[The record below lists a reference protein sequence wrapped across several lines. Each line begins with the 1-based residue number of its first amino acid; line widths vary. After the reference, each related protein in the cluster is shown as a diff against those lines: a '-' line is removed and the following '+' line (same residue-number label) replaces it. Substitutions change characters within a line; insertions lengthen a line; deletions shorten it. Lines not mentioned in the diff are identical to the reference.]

1 MITTFRPSGCTNA
14 CRHSHRV
21 SAGFKTALFS
31 TKPYIPYI
39 VREPSMSISAIICD
53 APIAHKAEGSDPYA
67 WLQERDTEAVLD
79 YLKAENS
86 YQQAQTADQ
95 AALRET
101 LFEEIK
107 GRILETDLSLPSPW
121 GPYLYYTRTTAGDE
135 YALHYRCPRPADDSL
150 TLDESREQLLLDP
163 NVLANGGFFSLGAF
177 SISPDHQRLA
187 YSIDSTGDE
196 IYTLFVKELSDGRV
210 SELEFQDCDGSMT
223 WANDS
228 LTLFFGELDDTHRP
242 HKLYRYRLDGTAAE
256 EVFHEPD
263 GRFFMHCYR
272 ASSEQQLLLSVGS
285 KTTSEVWVLD
295 ANQPQQDFSCIAP
308 RVEDHEY
315 DVDHGALDGQ
325 WTWFIRTN
333 RDGINFALYTAV
345 DTGVAPIEAQWQILI
360 PHSDTVMIDGM
371 SLNAGAM
378 TLSLREGGLPIIEVH
393 PQDLPSYRVQLPD
406 AAYSLHVQNTL
417 EFASE
422 RIRLRYEAL
431 NRPAQIRQLQLSN
444 GEQQVLKQT
453 PVLGPFDADAYVS
466 QRLWATA
473 PDGTQIPISLV
484 IKREAL
490 GKPVPLYLYGYGA
503 YGESLDPWF
512 SHARLSLLDRGMAFA
527 IAHVRGGGE
536 LGEAWYRAGK
546 QEHKQNTFSDFIA
559 CAEHL
564 IANGF
569 TSAPQLAISGGSAG
583 GLLIGAVL
591 NQRPELFGAAI
602 AEVPFV
608 DVLNTMLDP
617 DLPLTVTEY
626 DEWGNP
632 QEPDVY
638 ERLKAYA
645 PYENVKAQA
654 YPAMLVIAGYNDS
667 RVQYWEAAKWVAKLR
682 TAKTDTNPLLL
693 KTELGAGHGGMSGR
707 YQGLRDVALEYAF
720 LFKVLGVA

>member
-1 MITTFRPSGCTNA
+1 MSLSA
-14 CRHSHRV
+14 HV
-21 SAGFKTALFS
+21 SN
-31 TKPYIPYI
+31 
-39 VREPSMSISAIICD
+39 
-53 APIAHKAEGSDPYA
+53 APIARRDAGVDPYT
-67 WLQERDTEAVLD
+67 WLQERDTDAVLD

-86 YQQAQTADQ
+86 YQEDQLADQ
-95 AALRET
+95 ADLREA
-101 LFEEIK
+101 LFQEIK

-135 YALHYRCPRPADDSL
+135 YPRHYRCPRPADDSL
-150 TLDESREQLLLDP
+150 SVDESREQLLLDP
-163 NVLANGGFFSLGAF
+163 NALAGGGFFSLGAF

-187 YSIDSTGDE
+187 YSLDTTGDE
-196 IYTLFVKELSDGRV
+196 IYTLFVKELSNDKI
-210 SELEFQDCDGSMT
+210 SELSFEHCDGSMT

-242 HKLYRYRLDGTAAE
+242 HKLWRYRLDGTAAE

-263 GRFFMHCYR
+263 GRFFLHCYR
-272 ASSEQQLLLSVGS
+272 SSSERQLILSLGS
-285 KTTSEVWVLD
+285 KTTSEAWVLD
-295 ANQPQQDFSCIAP
+295 AAHPQQPFTCLAP
-308 RVEDHEY
+308 RREHHEY
-315 DVDHGALDGQ
+315 DVDHGLLDGQ
-325 WTWFIRTN
+325 WTWLIRSN
-333 RDGINFALYTAV
+333 RDGINFALYQAA
-345 DTGVAPIEAQWQILI
+345 DTGIAPTEADWQNLI
-360 PHSDTVMIDGM
+360 PHSETVMIDGL
-371 SLNAGAM
+371 SLNAEAM

-393 PQDLPSYRVQLPD
+393 PQDLPAYRVQLPD
-406 AAYSLHVQNTL
+406 AAYSLHVQNSL
-417 EFASE
+417 EFSSP

-431 NRPAQIRQLQLSN
+431 NRPAQIRQLDLAS
-444 GEQQVLKQT
+444 GEQVVLKQT

-466 QRLWATA
+466 QRIWATA
-473 PDGTQIPISLV
+473 PDGTQVPISLV
-484 IKREAL
+484 VKREAL
-490 GKPVPLYLYGYGA
+490 GQPVPLYLYGYGA
-503 YGESLDPWF
+503 YGQSLDPWF
-512 SHARLSLLDRGMAFA
+512 SHARLSLLDRGVAFA

-546 QEHKQNTFSDFIA
+546 QEHKANTFSDFIA

-569 TSAPQLAISGGSAG
+569 TTAEQLAISGGSAG

-591 NQRPELFGAAI
+591 NQRPELFKVAI

-617 DLPLTVTEY
+617 ELPLTVTEY

-638 ERLKAYA
+638 DRIRAYA

-654 YPAMLVIAGYNDS
+654 YPALLVIAGYNDS

-682 TAKTDTNPLLL
+682 ATKTDDNPLLL

-720 LFKVLGVA
+720 VLKVLGKA

>member
-1 MITTFRPSGCTNA
+1 MSLSA
-14 CRHSHRV
+14 HV
-21 SAGFKTALFS
+21 SN
-31 TKPYIPYI
+31 
-39 VREPSMSISAIICD
+39 
-53 APIAHKAEGSDPYA
+53 APIARRDPGVDPYA
-67 WLQERDTEAVLD
+67 WLQERDTDAVLD

-86 YQQAQTADQ
+86 YQEAQLADQ
-95 AALRET
+95 AELRET
-101 LFEEIK
+101 LFQEIK

-135 YALHYRCPRPADDSL
+135 YPRHYRCPRPADESL
-150 TLDESREQLLLDP
+150 SVDESREQLLLDP
-163 NVLANGGFFSLGAF
+163 NVLAGGGFFSLGAF

-187 YSIDSTGDE
+187 YSLDTTGDE
-196 IYTLFVKELSDGRV
+196 IYTLFVKELSNDKV
-210 SELEFQDCDGSMT
+210 SELSFADCDGSMT

-242 HKLYRYRLDGTAAE
+242 HKLWRYRLDGTAAE

-263 GRFFMHCYR
+263 GRFFLHCYR
-272 ASSEQQLLLSVGS
+272 SSSEKQLILSLGS

-295 ANQPQQDFSCIAP
+295 AAQPQRPFTCLAP
-308 RVEDHEY
+308 RVENHEY
-315 DVDHGALDGQ
+315 DVDHGLLDGQ
-325 WTWFIRTN
+325 WTWLIRSN
-333 RDGINFALYTAV
+333 RDGINFALYQAA
-345 DTGVAPIEAQWQILI
+345 DTGVAPTEADWQNLI
-360 PHSDTVMIDGM
+360 PHSDTVMIDGL

-393 PQDLPSYRVQLPD
+393 PQGLPAYRVQLPD
-406 AAYSLHVQNTL
+406 AAYSLHVQNSL
-417 EFASE
+417 EFVSD

-431 NRPAQIRQLQLSN
+431 NRPAQIRQLDLASGAQI
-444 GEQQVLKQT
+444 VLKQT

-473 PDGTQIPISLV
+473 PDGTQVPISLV
-484 IKREAL
+484 VKREAL
-490 GKPVPLYLYGYGA
+490 GRPVPLYLYGYGA

-512 SHARLSLLDRGMAFA
+512 SHSRLSLLDRGVAFA

-546 QEHKQNTFSDFIA
+546 QEHKHNTFSDFIA

-564 IANGF
+564 ISNGF
-569 TSAPQLAISGGSAG
+569 TTAEQLAISGGSAG

-591 NQRPELFGAAI
+591 NQRPELFKVAI

-632 QEPDVY
+632 EEPDVY
-638 ERLKAYA
+638 DRIRAYA
-645 PYENVKAQA
+645 PYENVSAQA
-654 YPAMLVIAGYNDS
+654 YPALLVIAGYNDS

-682 TAKTDTNPLLL
+682 ATKTDDNPLLL

-720 LFKVLGVA
+720 VLKVLRVA

>member
-1 MITTFRPSGCTNA
+1 MPL
-14 CRHSHRV
+14 
-21 SAGFKTALFS
+21 TANDS
-31 TKPYIPYI
+31 
-39 VREPSMSISAIICD
+39 S
-53 APIAHKAEGSDPYA
+53 APIAHKAEGADPYA
-67 WLQERDTEAVLD
+67 WLQKRDTDAVLD

-86 YQQAQTADQ
+86 YLDAQLAHQ
-95 AALRET
+95 GPLRET
-101 LFEEIK
+101 LFQEIK

-135 YALHYRCPRPADDSL
+135 YARHYRCPRPADDSL
-150 TLDESREQLLLDP
+150 TVDESREQLLLDP
-163 NVLANGGFFSLGAF
+163 NALANGGFFSLGAF

-187 YSIDSTGDE
+187 YSLDTTGEE
-196 IYTLFVKELSDGRV
+196 IYTLFVKELASDKV
-210 SELEFQDCDGSMT
+210 SELSFDNCDGSMT

-242 HKLYRYRLDGTAAE
+242 HKLLRYRLDGTAAE

-263 GRFFMHCYR
+263 GRFFLHCYR
-272 ASSEQQLLLSVGS
+272 SSSERQLLLSLGS
-285 KTTSEVWVLD
+285 KTTGETWALD
-295 ANQPQQDFSCIAP
+295 ATQPQLPFTCLAP
-308 RVEDHEY
+308 RVEGHEY
-315 DVDHGALDGQ
+315 DVDHGLLDGQ
-325 WTWFIRTN
+325 WTWFIRSN
-333 RDGINFALYTAV
+333 RDGINFALYQAA
-345 DTGVAPIEAQWQILI
+345 DNGVIPEQDDWQLLV
-360 PHSDTVMIDGM
+360 PHNPEVMLDGVT
-371 SLNAGAM
+371 LNAAAM

-393 PQDLPSYRVQLPD
+393 PRDLPMYRVQLPD
-406 AAYSLHVQNTL
+406 AAYSLHVQNSL
-417 EFASE
+417 EFSSE

-431 NRPAQIRQLQLSN
+431 NRPAQVRQLQLAD
-444 GEQQVLKQT
+444 GQQQVLKET
-453 PVLGPFDADAYVS
+453 PVLGPFDPEAYVS

-473 PDGTQIPISLV
+473 ADGTQVPISLV
-484 IKREAL
+484 VKRDCL
-490 GKPVPLYLYGYGA
+490 GQPTPLYLYGYGA

-512 SHARLSLLDRGMAFA
+512 SHARLSLLDRGVAFA

-564 IANGF
+564 IAQGL
-569 TSAPQLAISGGSAG
+569 TSAQQLAISGGSAG

-591 NQRPELFGAAI
+591 NQRPELFKVAI

-617 DLPLTVTEY
+617 ELPLTVTEY

-632 QEPDVY
+632 EEPEVY
-638 ERLKAYA
+638 ARIKAYA
-645 PYENVKAQA
+645 PYENVRAQA
-654 YPAMLVIAGYNDS
+654 YPATLVIAGYNDS
-667 RVQYWEAAKWVAKLR
+667 RVQYWEAAKWVARLR
-682 TAKTDTNPLLL
+682 ATRTDGNPLLL

-720 LFKVLGVA
+720 ILNILGLA

>member
-1 MITTFRPSGCTNA
+1 MP
-14 CRHSHRV
+14 V
-21 SAGFKTALFS
+21 SAHVTS
-31 TKPYIPYI
+31 
-39 VREPSMSISAIICD
+39 
-53 APIAHKAEGSDPYA
+53 APIARKAKGPDPYA
-67 WLQERDTEAVLD
+67 WLQERDTDAVLD

-86 YQQAQTADQ
+86 YQEAALADQ

-101 LFEEIK
+101 LFQEIK

-135 YALHYRCPRPADDSL
+135 YARHYRCPRPADDSL
-150 TLDESREQLLLDP
+150 SVDESQEQLLLDP
-163 NVLANGGFFSLGAF
+163 NELAKGGFFSLGAF

-187 YSIDSTGDE
+187 YSLDTSGE
-196 IYTLFVKELSDGRV
+196 EVYTLFVKELSNGKV
-210 SELEFQDCDGSMT
+210 SELAFTDCDGSMT

-242 HKLYRYRLDGTAAE
+242 HKLFRYRLDGTAAE

-263 GRFFMHCYR
+263 GRFFLHCYR
-272 ASSEQQLLLSVGS
+272 SSSEKQLLLSLGS

-295 ANQPQQDFSCIAP
+295 AAQPQQAFTCLAP
-308 RVEDHEY
+308 RVEHHEY
-315 DVDHGALDGQ
+315 DVDHGLLDSQ
-325 WTWFIRTN
+325 WTWFIRSN
-333 RDGINFALYTAV
+333 RDGINFALYQ
-345 DTGVAPIEAQWQILI
+345 APDLGTVPGQADWQNLI
-360 PHSDTVMIDGM
+360 PHSDSVMLEGL
-371 SLNAGAM
+371 SLNDSAM

-393 PQDLPSYRVQLPD
+393 PEGLPAYRVQLPD
-406 AAYSLHVQNTL
+406 AAYSLHVQNSL
-417 EFASE
+417 EFVSQ

-431 NRPAQIRQLQLSN
+431 NRPAQIRQLELAG
-444 GEQQVLKQT
+444 GEQKVLKET
-453 PVLGPFDADAYVS
+453 PVLGVFDPDAYVS

-473 PDGTQIPISLV
+473 ADGTQVPISLV

-490 GKPVPLYLYGYGA
+490 GRPAPLYLYGYGA

-512 SHARLSLLDRGMAFA
+512 SHARLSLLERGVAFA

-564 IANGF
+564 IAQGLT
-569 TSAPQLAISGGSAG
+569 TSGQLAISGGSAG

-591 NQRPELFGAAI
+591 NQRPELFKAAI

-617 DLPLTVTEY
+617 ELPLTVTEY

-632 QEPDVY
+632 EEPEVY
-638 ERLKAYA
+638 ARIKAYA
-645 PYENVKAQA
+645 PYENVEAKA
-654 YPAMLVIAGYNDS
+654 YPATLVIAGYNDS
-667 RVQYWEAAKWVAKLR
+667 RVQYWEAAKWVARLR
-682 TAKTDTNPLLL
+682 ATKTDDNLLLL

-720 LFKVLGVA
+720 VFKILGIA

>member
-1 MITTFRPSGCTNA
+1 MP
-14 CRHSHRV
+14 V
-21 SAGFKTALFS
+21 SAHVTS
-31 TKPYIPYI
+31 
-39 VREPSMSISAIICD
+39 
-53 APIAHKAEGSDPYA
+53 APIARKAEGPDPYA
-67 WLQERDTEAVLD
+67 WLQERDTDAVLD

-86 YQQAQTADQ
+86 YQEAALADQ

-101 LFEEIK
+101 LFQEIK

-135 YALHYRCPRPADDSL
+135 YARHYRCPRPADDSL
-150 TLDESREQLLLDP
+150 SVDESQEQLLLDP
-163 NVLANGGFFSLGAF
+163 NELAKGGFFSLGAF

-187 YSIDSTGDE
+187 YSLDTSGE
-196 IYTLFVKELSDGRV
+196 EVYTLFVKELSNGKV
-210 SELEFQDCDGSMT
+210 SELAFTDCDGSMT

-242 HKLYRYRLDGTAAE
+242 HKLFRYRLDGTAAE

-263 GRFFMHCYR
+263 GRFFLHCYR
-272 ASSEQQLLLSVGS
+272 SSSEKQLLLSLGS

-295 ANQPQQDFSCIAP
+295 AAQPQHAFTCLAP
-308 RVEDHEY
+308 RVEHHEY
-315 DVDHGALDGQ
+315 DVDHGLLDGQ
-325 WTWFIRTN
+325 WTWFIRSN
-333 RDGINFALYTAV
+333 RDGINFALYQ
-345 DTGVAPIEAQWQILI
+345 APDLGTVPGQADWQNLI
-360 PHSDTVMIDGM
+360 PHSDSVMLEGL
-371 SLNAGAM
+371 SLNDSAM

-393 PQDLPSYRVQLPD
+393 PEGLPAYRVQLPD
-406 AAYSLHVQNTL
+406 AAYSLHVQNSL
-417 EFASE
+417 EFVSQ

-431 NRPAQIRQLQLSN
+431 NRPAQIRQLELAG
-444 GEQQVLKQT
+444 GEQKVLKET
-453 PVLGPFDADAYVS
+453 PVLGVFDPDAYVS

-473 PDGTQIPISLV
+473 ADGTQVPISLV

-490 GKPVPLYLYGYGA
+490 GRPAPLYLYGYGA

-512 SHARLSLLDRGMAFA
+512 SHARLSLLERGVAFA

-564 IANGF
+564 IAQGLT
-569 TSAPQLAISGGSAG
+569 TSGQLAISGGSAG

-591 NQRPELFGAAI
+591 NQRPELFKAAI

-617 DLPLTVTEY
+617 ELPLTVTEY

-632 QEPDVY
+632 EEPEVY
-638 ERLKAYA
+638 ARIKAYA
-645 PYENVKAQA
+645 PYENVEAKA
-654 YPAMLVIAGYNDS
+654 YPATLVIAGYNDS
-667 RVQYWEAAKWVAKLR
+667 RVQYWEAAKWVARLR
-682 TAKTDTNPLLL
+682 ATKTDDNLLLL

-720 LFKVLGVA
+720 VFKILGIA

>member
-1 MITTFRPSGCTNA
+1 MPL
-14 CRHSHRV
+14 
-21 SAGFKTALFS
+21 TANDS
-31 TKPYIPYI
+31 
-39 VREPSMSISAIICD
+39 S
-53 APIAHKAEGSDPYA
+53 APIAHKAEGADPYA
-67 WLQERDTEAVLD
+67 WLQERDTDAVLD

-86 YQQAQTADQ
+86 YLDAQLAHQ
-95 AALRET
+95 GPLRET
-101 LFEEIK
+101 LFQEIK

-135 YALHYRCPRPADDSL
+135 YARHYRCPRPADDSL
-150 TLDESREQLLLDP
+150 TVDESREQLLLDP
-163 NVLANGGFFSLGAF
+163 NALANGGFFSLGAF

-187 YSIDSTGDE
+187 YSLDTTGEE
-196 IYTLFVKELSDGRV
+196 IYTLFVKELASDKV
-210 SELEFQDCDGSMT
+210 SELSFDNCDGSMT

-242 HKLYRYRLDGTAAE
+242 HKLLRYRLDGTAAE

-263 GRFFMHCYR
+263 GRFFLHCYR
-272 ASSEQQLLLSVGS
+272 SSSERQLLLSLGS
-285 KTTSEVWVLD
+285 KTTGETWALD
-295 ANQPQQDFSCIAP
+295 ATQPQLPFTCLAP
-308 RVEDHEY
+308 RVEGHEY
-315 DVDHGALDGQ
+315 DVDHGLLDGQ
-325 WTWFIRTN
+325 WTWFIRSN
-333 RDGINFALYTAV
+333 RDGINFALYQAADNGAIPEQDDWQLLV
-345 DTGVAPIEAQWQILI
+345 PHNPEVMLDGV
-360 PHSDTVMIDGM
+360 T
-371 SLNAGAM
+371 LNAAAM

-393 PQDLPSYRVQLPD
+393 PRDLPVYRVQLPD
-406 AAYSLHVQNTL
+406 AAYSLHVQNSL
-417 EFASE
+417 EFSSE

-431 NRPAQIRQLQLSN
+431 NRPAQVRQLQLAD
-444 GEQQVLKQT
+444 GQQQVLKET
-453 PVLGPFDADAYVS
+453 PVLGPFDPEAYVS

-473 PDGTQIPISLV
+473 ADGTQVPISLV
-484 IKREAL
+484 VKRDCL
-490 GKPVPLYLYGYGA
+490 GQPTPLYLYGYGA

-512 SHARLSLLDRGMAFA
+512 SHARLSLLDRGVAFA

-564 IANGF
+564 IAQGL
-569 TSAPQLAISGGSAG
+569 TSAQQLAISGGSAG

-591 NQRPELFGAAI
+591 NQRPELFKVAI

-617 DLPLTVTEY
+617 ELPLTVTEY

-632 QEPDVY
+632 EEPEVY
-638 ERLKAYA
+638 ARIKAYA
-645 PYENVKAQA
+645 PYENVRAQA
-654 YPAMLVIAGYNDS
+654 YPALLVIAGYNDS
-667 RVQYWEAAKWVAKLR
+667 RVQYWEAAKWVARLR
-682 TAKTDTNPLLL
+682 ATRTDGNPLLL

-720 LFKVLGVA
+720 ILNILGLA

>member
-1 MITTFRPSGCTNA
+1 MPL
-14 CRHSHRV
+14 
-21 SAGFKTALFS
+21 TANDS
-31 TKPYIPYI
+31 
-39 VREPSMSISAIICD
+39 S
-53 APIAHKAEGSDPYA
+53 APIAHKAEGADPYA
-67 WLQERDTEAVLD
+67 WLQERDTDAVLD

-86 YQQAQTADQ
+86 YLDAQLAHQ
-95 AALRET
+95 GPLRET
-101 LFEEIK
+101 LFQEIK

-135 YALHYRCPRPADDSL
+135 YARHYRCPRPADDSL
-150 TLDESREQLLLDP
+150 TVDESREQLLLDP
-163 NVLANGGFFSLGAF
+163 NALANGGFFSLGAF

-187 YSIDSTGDE
+187 YSLDTTGEE
-196 IYTLFVKELSDGRV
+196 IYTLFVKELASDKV
-210 SELEFQDCDGSMT
+210 SELSFDNCDGSMT

-242 HKLYRYRLDGTAAE
+242 HKLLRYRLDGTAAE

-263 GRFFMHCYR
+263 GRFFLHCYR
-272 ASSEQQLLLSVGS
+272 SSSERQLLLSLGS
-285 KTTSEVWVLD
+285 KTTGETWALD
-295 ANQPQQDFSCIAP
+295 ATQPQLPFTCLAP
-308 RVEDHEY
+308 RVEGHEY
-315 DVDHGALDGQ
+315 DVDHGLLDGQ
-325 WTWFIRTN
+325 WTWFIRSN
-333 RDGINFALYTAV
+333 RDGINFALYQAEDNGAIPEQDDWQLLV
-345 DTGVAPIEAQWQILI
+345 PHNPEVMLDGV
-360 PHSDTVMIDGM
+360 T
-371 SLNAGAM
+371 LNAAAM

-393 PQDLPSYRVQLPD
+393 PRDLPVYRVQLPD
-406 AAYSLHVQNTL
+406 AAYSLHVQNSL
-417 EFASE
+417 EFSSE

-431 NRPAQIRQLQLSN
+431 NRPAQVRQLQLAD
-444 GEQQVLKQT
+444 GQQQVLKET
-453 PVLGPFDADAYVS
+453 PVLGPFDPEAYVS

-473 PDGTQIPISLV
+473 ADGTQVPISLV
-484 IKREAL
+484 VKRDCL
-490 GKPVPLYLYGYGA
+490 GQPTPLYLYGYGA

-512 SHARLSLLDRGMAFA
+512 SHARLSLLDRGVAFA

-564 IANGF
+564 IDQGL
-569 TSAPQLAISGGSAG
+569 TSAQQLAISGGSAG

-591 NQRPELFGAAI
+591 NQRPELFKVAI

-617 DLPLTVTEY
+617 ELPLTVTEY

-632 QEPDVY
+632 EEPEVY
-638 ERLKAYA
+638 ARIKAYA
-645 PYENVKAQA
+645 PYENVRAQA
-654 YPAMLVIAGYNDS
+654 YPALLVIAGYNDS
-667 RVQYWEAAKWVAKLR
+667 RVQYWEAAKWVARLR
-682 TAKTDTNPLLL
+682 ATKTDGNPLLL

-720 LFKVLGVA
+720 ILNILGLA

>member
-1 MITTFRPSGCTNA
+1 MPLSAPVSNA
-14 CRHSHRV
+14 PMARRDIGV
-21 SAGFKTALFS
+21 
-31 TKPYIPYI
+31 
-39 VREPSMSISAIICD
+39 
-53 APIAHKAEGSDPYA
+53 DPYA
-67 WLQERDTEAVLD
+67 WLQERDAEAVLD

-86 YQQAQTADQ
+86 YQEAQLADQ
-95 AALRET
+95 AELRET
-101 LFEEIK
+101 LFQEIK

-135 YALHYRCPRPADDSL
+135 YPRHYRCPRPTDDSL
-150 TLDESREQLLLDP
+150 TVDESREQLLLDP
-163 NVLANGGFFSLGAF
+163 NELAGGGFFSLGAF

-187 YSIDSTGDE
+187 YSQDTSGDE
-196 IYTLFVKELSDGRV
+196 IYTLFVKELSNGKV
-210 SELEFQDCDGSMT
+210 SELSFENCDGSMT

-242 HKLYRYRLDGTAAE
+242 HKLWRYRLDGTAAE
-256 EVFHEPD
+256 QVFHEPD
-263 GRFFMHCYR
+263 GRFFLHCYR
-272 ASSEQQLLLSVGS
+272 SSSERQLILSLGS

-295 ANQPQQDFSCIAP
+295 ATQPQQPFSCLAP
-308 RVEDHEY
+308 RAENHEY
-315 DVDHGALDGQ
+315 DVDHGLLDGQ
-325 WTWFIRTN
+325 WTWFIRSN
-333 RDGINFALYTAV
+333 RDGINFALYQAP
-345 DTGVAPIEAQWQILI
+345 DTGVAPVEADWQNLI
-360 PHSDTVMIDGM
+360 PHSDTVMIDGL

-393 PQDLPSYRVQLPD
+393 PQGLPAYRVQLPD
-406 AAYSLHVQNTL
+406 AAYSLHVQNSL
-417 EFASE
+417 EFSSD

-431 NRPAQIRQLQLSN
+431 NRPAQIRQLDLAS
-444 GEQQVLKQT
+444 GEQVVLKQT

-473 PDGTQIPISLV
+473 PDGTQVPISLV

-490 GKPVPLYLYGYGA
+490 GQPVPLYLYGYGA
-503 YGESLDPWF
+503 YGHSLDPWF
-512 SHARLSLLDRGMAFA
+512 SHARLSLLDRGVAFA

-546 QEHKQNTFSDFIA
+546 QEHKHNTFSDFIA

-564 IANGF
+564 IDNGL
-569 TSAPQLAISGGSAG
+569 TTADQLAISGGSAG

-591 NQRPELFGAAI
+591 NQRPELFRVAI

-632 QEPDVY
+632 EDPQVY
-638 ERLKAYA
+638 DRIKAYA
-645 PYENVKAQA
+645 PYENVSAQA
-654 YPAMLVIAGYNDS
+654 YPALLVIAGYNDS

-682 TAKTDTNPLLL
+682 ATKTDDNPLLL

-720 LFKVLGVA
+720 VLKILKRV

>member
-1 MITTFRPSGCTNA
+1 MPE
-14 CRHSHRV
+14 
-21 SAGFKTALFS
+21 SANV
-31 TKPYIPYI
+31 I
-39 VREPSMSISAIICD
+39 R
-53 APIAHKAEGSDPYA
+53 APIAHKAAGVDPYA
-67 WLQERDTEAVLD
+67 WLQERDTAAVLD
-79 YLKAENS
+79 YLKAENA
-86 YQQAQTADQ
+86 YQEAQTADQ
-95 AALRET
+95 AELRES

-135 YALHYRCPRPADDSL
+135 YARHYRCPRPADDSL
-150 TLDESREQLLLDP
+150 TLDESQEQLLLDP
-163 NVLANGGFFSLGAF
+163 NALANGGFFSLGAF

-187 YSIDSTGDE
+187 YSVDSSGDE
-196 IYTLFVKELSDGRV
+196 IYTLFVKELSSERV
-210 SELEFQDCDGSMT
+210 SELEFEDSDGSMT

-228 LTLFFGELDDTHRP
+228 LTLFFATLDETHRP
-242 HKLYRYRLDGTAAE
+242 YKLFRYRLDGTAAE

-263 GRFFMHCYR
+263 GRFFLHCYR
-272 ASSEQQLLLSVGS
+272 ASSEQQLLLSLGS

-295 ANQPQQDFSCIAP
+295 ANQPQLPFTCLAP

-315 DVDHGALDGQ
+315 DVDHGKLDGE

-333 RDGINFALYTAV
+333 RDGINFALYQAA
-345 DTGVAPIEAQWQILI
+345 DTGIAPTEADWHNLI
-360 PHSDTVMIDGM
+360 PHSDTVMLDGV
-371 SLNAGAM
+371 SLNAEAM

-393 PQDLPSYRVQLPD
+393 PHGAAPYRVQLPD
-406 AAYSLHVQNTL
+406 AAYSLYVQNTL
-417 EFASE
+417 EFDSD

-431 NRPAQIRQLQLSN
+431 NRPAQVRQLLLAD
-444 GEQQVLKQT
+444 GEQKVLKET
-453 PVLGPFDADAYVS
+453 PVLGTFDADAYVS

-473 PDGTQIPISLV
+473 PDGTLVPISLV
-484 IKREAL
+484 MKREMV
-490 GKPVPLYLYGYGA
+490 GKAVPLYLYGYGA
-503 YGESLDPWF
+503 YGSSLDPWF

-546 QEHKQNTFSDFIA
+546 QEHKHNTFSDFIA
-559 CAEHL
+559 CAEFL
-564 IANGF
+564 ILNGI
-569 TSAPQLAISGGSAG
+569 TTAPQLAISGGSAG

-591 NQRPELFGAAI
+591 NQRPDLFGVAI

-617 DLPLTVTEY
+617 ELPLTVTEY

-632 QEPDVY
+632 EEPDVY
-638 ERLKAYA
+638 ERIKAYA
-645 PYENVKAQA
+645 PYENVTAQA
-654 YPAMLVIAGYNDS
+654 YPATLVIAGYNDS

-682 TAKTDTNPLLL
+682 ATKTDDNLLLL

-720 LFKVLGVA
+720 VFKVLRIA

>member
-1 MITTFRPSGCTNA
+1 MPLSA
-14 CRHSHRV
+14 HV
-21 SAGFKTALFS
+21 SN
-31 TKPYIPYI
+31 
-39 VREPSMSISAIICD
+39 
-53 APIAHKAEGSDPYA
+53 APIARRDIGVDPYA

-86 YQQAQTADQ
+86 YQEAQLADQ
-95 AALRET
+95 AELRET
-101 LFEEIK
+101 LFQEIK

-135 YALHYRCPRPADDSL
+135 YPRHYRCPRPADDSL
-150 TLDESREQLLLDP
+150 TVDESREQLLLDP
-163 NVLANGGFFSLGAF
+163 NELAGGGFFSLGAF

-187 YSIDSTGDE
+187 YSQDTSGDE
-196 IYTLFVKELSDGRV
+196 IYTLFVKELSNGKV
-210 SELEFQDCDGSMT
+210 SELSFENCDGSMT

-242 HKLYRYRLDGTAAE
+242 HKLWRYRLDGTAAE

-263 GRFFMHCYR
+263 GRFFLHCYR
-272 ASSEQQLLLSVGS
+272 SSSERQLILSLGS

-295 ANQPQQDFSCIAP
+295 AAQPQQPFTCLAP

-315 DVDHGALDGQ
+315 DVDHGLLEGQ
-325 WTWFIRTN
+325 WTWFIRSN
-333 RDGINFALYTAV
+333 RDGINFALYQAP
-345 DTGVAPIEAQWQILI
+345 DTGVAPVEADWQNLI
-360 PHSDTVMIDGM
+360 PHSDTVMIDGL

-393 PQDLPSYRVQLPD
+393 PQGLPAYRVQLPD
-406 AAYSLHVQNTL
+406 AAYSLHVQNSL
-417 EFASE
+417 EFVSE

-431 NRPAQIRQLQLSN
+431 NRPAQIRQLQLAS
-444 GEQQVLKQT
+444 GEQVVLKQT

-466 QRLWATA
+466 QRLWASA
-473 PDGTQIPISLV
+473 PDGTQVPISLV

-490 GKPVPLYLYGYGA
+490 GRPVPLYLYGYGA

-512 SHARLSLLDRGMAFA
+512 SHARLSLLDRGVAFA

-546 QEHKQNTFSDFIA
+546 QEHKHNTFSDFIA

-564 IANGF
+564 IAQGF
-569 TSAPQLAISGGSAG
+569 TTAEQLAISGGSAG

-591 NQRPELFGAAI
+591 NQRPELFKAAI

-632 QEPDVY
+632 EEPAVY
-638 ERLKAYA
+638 DRIKAYA
-645 PYENVKAQA
+645 PYENVSAQA
-654 YPAMLVIAGYNDS
+654 YPALLVIAGYNDS

-682 TAKTDTNPLLL
+682 ATKTDDNPLLL

-720 LFKVLGVA
+720 VLKVLGLV